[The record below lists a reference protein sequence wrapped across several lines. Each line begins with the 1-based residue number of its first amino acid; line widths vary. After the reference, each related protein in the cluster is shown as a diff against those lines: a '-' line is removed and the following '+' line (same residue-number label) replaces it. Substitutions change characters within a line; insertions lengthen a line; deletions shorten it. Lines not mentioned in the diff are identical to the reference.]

1 MNKLLPMPT
10 KIILVRHGVSQWND
24 DSENDRYNGL
34 TDIVL
39 SENGIEQVKQMAVFL
54 KNENISA
61 FYSSPLQRALQTAQI
76 VAEKHSQKQ
85 LSVVPEF
92 LEINFGD
99 WESFTRKQLSEKYG
113 SEYVKWKENP
123 AKIKPPNG
131 ENGISVKERALPKI
145 LELAQNHANQTI
157 FIAAHK
163 NVNKI
168 ILASLMG
175 LELKHFRKYIP
186 QRAGAVNVFHIKN
199 GSLYKIDFIDN
210 LKY

>member
-1 MNKLLPMPT
+1 MPT

-34 TDIVL
+34 TDIAL
-39 SENGIEQVKQMAVFL
+39 SENGIEQVKQMANYL
-54 KNENISA
+54 KNEKISA
-61 FYSSPLQRALQTAQI
+61 FYSSPLQRAVKTAQI
-76 VAEKHSQKQ
+76 VAEKHSDKQ
-85 LSVVPEF
+85 INILPE
-92 LEINFGD
+92 LVEINFGD
-99 WESFTRKQLSEKYG
+99 WESFTRKQLAQKYG
-113 SEYVKWKENP
+113 SEYEKWKENP
-123 AKIKPPNG
+123 AKITPPKG

-145 LELAQNHANQTI
+145 LELVQNHVNQTI

-175 LELKHFRKYIP
+175 IELKHFRKYIP
-186 QRAGAVNVFHIKN
+186 QRAGAVNVFHIKE

>member
-1 MNKLLPMPT
+1 MPT

-34 TDIVL
+34 TDIAL

-54 KNENISA
+54 KNENINA
-61 FYSSPLQRALQTAQI
+61 FYSSPLQRAVQTAQI
-76 VAEKHSQKQ
+76 VAEKHPQKQ
-85 LSVVPEF
+85 LNVVPEF
-92 LEINFGD
+92 AEINFGD
-99 WESFTRKQLSEKYG
+99 WESFTRKQLSEKFGDDY
-113 SEYVKWKENP
+113 KIWKKNP
-123 AKIKPPNG
+123 AEIAPPNG

-145 LELAQNHANQTI
+145 LELAQKHDNQTI

-175 LELKHFRKYIP
+175 LQLKHFRKYVP
-186 QRAGAVNVFHIKN
+186 QRAGAINVFYIEN
-199 GSLYKIDFIDN
+199 DELYKIDFIDN